1 MRSKHWHMLSLASL
15 VRQPLHNIQCEIF
28 TEHDRYKSVM
38 VDDDDGDTYL
48 FVRNECHFS
57 IWFGNLVFYFS
68 CFLLVFIV
76 CRLSFILLVFFC
88 EIEINFDEQMLIL
101 IKISTSVVTIH
112 PEMLSNECTM
122 DFFSSTIL

>member
-1 MRSKHWHMLSLASL
+1 
-15 VRQPLHNIQCEIF
+15 
-28 TEHDRYKSVM
+28 M

-68 CFLLVFIV
+68 FSSSFAGFLSSLF
-76 CRLSFILLVFFC
+76 FFC

-112 PEMLSNECTM
+112 LEMLSNECTM